1 MMDIRFQAGGSGR
14 WKADAAL
21 AFFFE
26 GEGPEQAASALE
38 QAAPW
43 LGIAPALRDY
53 RGRKG
58 EMTVMYGPAAMDLPR
73 VVALGL
79 GAREKAGGE
88 DGLIALRHAV
98 GGALRLCR
106 EHGLESVAVDMPS
119 VERLAPVYGLDA
131 SRLAREIALS
141 ALLGLYRYERWRS
154 GQDASPADPRWLAF
168 LFREEHADDAV
179 REAARLAEA
188 EAAGLYLARDL
199 ANGPANEVTPSFM
212 ASTAEELAARYAEY
226 GMSCRIL
233 GPGELEERNMGAF
246 LAVAGG
252 AEQEPRLVALEYA
265 PRGAEGRPVVLV
277 GKGITF
283 DSGGISLKPSAGMAE
298 MKGDMSG
305 AAAVMGVFEAMGR
318 LAPQWT
324 PPCPVVGVMP
334 CTENMPGGRATRPG
348 DIVVAMS
355 GRSIEIVNTD
365 AEGRLV
371 LADAM
376 TYAQKTWNPGG
387 MIDIA
392 TLTGACAVAL
402 GKGNAGLFANDDA
415 LADMLHAAGCSLGER
430 NWRLPVWESSR
441 EILKSNVADM
451 LNSGAREGGAL
462 HAAFFLSCFVEE
474 GMRWAHLDIAAAD
487 AGESPINAKGATGF
501 GVRTL
506 LDAVR
511 SAQQWRLN

>member
-1 MMDIRFQAGGSGR
+1 MDIRFQAGGSGR

-88 DGLIALRHAV
+88 DGLTALRHAV

-233 GPGELEERNMGAF
+233 GPGELEERNTGAL
-246 LAVAGG
+246 LAVAGCV
-252 AEQEPRLVALEYA
+252 EQ
-265 PRGAEGRPVVLV
+265 
-277 GKGITF
+277 
-283 DSGGISLKPSAGMAE
+283 
-298 MKGDMSG
+298 
-305 AAAVMGVFEAMGR
+305 
-318 LAPQWT
+318 
-324 PPCPVVGVMP
+324 
-334 CTENMPGGRATRPG
+334 
-348 DIVVAMS
+348 
-355 GRSIEIVNTD
+355 
-365 AEGRLV
+365 
-371 LADAM
+371 
-376 TYAQKTWNPGG
+376 
-387 MIDIA
+387 
-392 TLTGACAVAL
+392 
-402 GKGNAGLFANDDA
+402 
-415 LADMLHAAGCSLGER
+415 
-430 NWRLPVWESSR
+430 
-441 EILKSNVADM
+441 
-451 LNSGAREGGAL
+451 
-462 HAAFFLSCFVEE
+462 
-474 GMRWAHLDIAAAD
+474 
-487 AGESPINAKGATGF
+487 
-501 GVRTL
+501 
-506 LDAVR
+506 
-511 SAQQWRLN
+511 